1 VTPPQDSKQAMA
13 LTDAEAALAEFEARA
28 NAPLELSDLL
38 TPVGVRQ
45 EFEKLP
51 IPEQRRILQQIVKQV
66 VLSPGRGKPGDR
78 IVVEFVDGSRWP
90 AEPVEIAM

>member
-1 VTPPQDSKQAMA
+1 
-13 LTDAEAALAEFEARA
+13 
-28 NAPLELSDLL
+28 
-38 TPVGVRQ
+38 
-45 EFEKLP
+45 LP

-90 AEPVEIAM
+90 AEPVEVAV